1 MNSLLLALLL
11 LVAPGWAQ
19 VTTTELWKLE
29 ATYNDVDG
37 ELQGNTEYHCMS
49 TDDDGVMHVTGTY
62 NMRGFFDGPFGTEE
76 DEEAGVRYWS
86 YLGLFGD
93 KPQWTNPA
101 GFNTGTSAL
110 NYNGDGSELNFQG
123 VFMKELCLEA
133 PAICWGDW
141 LGTGSLVKDQ
151 SPDNIATKCLTSSGL
166 TVKEQQ
172 NILIQGHYESEQGS
186 YDVCYY
192 EGGKVLASY
201 VYNWTPA
208 ECKEEGFECIN
219 GLSNKGYLHKAQV
232 YDSMTSTGGL
242 LLGAF
247 FDPTLKKESPET
259 TSPEMAKR
267 NNVGTPNWYRAIK
280 TSPDAVQELVG
291 MYCEIDLSAD
301 VPEESTKN
309 AVCGTEKY
317 AYVGP
322 TTEKKCKAN
331 YPAGFSFKGFKGK
344 PATDAGVS
352 FEEM

>member
-1 MNSLLLALLL
+1 MLSLLLALV

-19 VTTTELWKLE
+19 VTTELWKLDT
-29 ATYNDVDG
+29 TYTDVDG
-37 ELQGNTEYHCMS
+37 ELQGNTEYHCVS
-49 TDDDGVMHVTGTY
+49 TDVDGRMHVTGTY
-62 NMRGFFDGPFGTEE
+62 NTRGFFDGPFITEK
-76 DEEAGVRYWS
+76 EEAGVRYWS

-110 NYNGDGSELNFQG
+110 NYNGDGTELNFQG
-123 VFMKELCLEA
+123 VYMKELCLEA
-133 PAICWGDW
+133 PEICWGDW
-141 LGTGSLVKDQ
+141 VGTGSSLVTDQ
-151 SPDNIATKCLTSSGL
+151 SPENIATKCLTSSGL
-166 TVKEQQ
+166 TVEEQS

-201 VYNWTPA
+201 VYNWTPE
-208 ECKEEGFECIN
+208 ECQEVGFKCKN
-219 GLSNKGYLHKAQV
+219 GFSNKGYLHEAQI
-232 YDSMTSTGGL
+232 YDSMTNTGGL

-247 FDPTLKKESPET
+247 FDPTLKKKKPET

-267 NNVGTPNWYRAIK
+267 SKVGTPNWYRVIK

-291 MYCEIDLSAD
+291 MYCKIDLSSD
-301 VPEESTKN
+301 VPEDSTDN

-317 AYVGP
+317 AYVSP

-331 YPAGFSFKGFKGK
+331 YPEGYVFKGFKGK
-344 PATDAGVS
+344 PATDADISLG
-352 FEEM
+352 EM